1 MAAPE
6 RGEVRLE
13 WHHARTEERRVTEAL
28 EGIRVVEVASYVA
41 GPYAAMLLG
50 DLGAEVVKI
59 EPPPAGDPYR
69 SWDVGPYGPIF
80 ASANRN
86 KRSIVLDLRSP
97 SGQKVA
103 RKLVD
108 RADVLVENARSGAMD
123 RLGLGYETVRQT
135 NPRLI
140 YLSITGFGDSGPYAH
155 RPGYDTLGQAMGGL
169 LSLLTD
175 MDDPQPMGMSI
186 SDHLAGLYGAYGVLA
201 ALAARERT
209 GQGQKVDTSLL
220 RATVAFVNESMTRHL
235 ATGEVPLRE
244 TRVRA
249 AQVFAFNDR
258 DGRPFV
264 VHLSSPDKFF
274 HGLLAAIERPE
285 LAQDSRFATR
295 FARQQNREA
304 LIAILQPIFSTA
316 DRKHWLARLEAEDV
330 PAGPMNR
337 LDEVVADPQVQHLRM
352 VREATHPTE
361 GPQKLVASA
370 VHLDATPTRLEA
382 APTLDQNRDEILA
395 ELGFPA
401 DYLEER
407 SA

>member
-13 WHHARTEERRVTEAL
+13 WHHGGTKEHAVTGAL
-28 EGIRVVEVASYVA
+28 EGIHVVEVASYVA

-59 EPPPAGDPYR
+59 EPPAGDPYR
-69 SWDVGPYGPIF
+69 GWDDSPYGPIF
-80 ASANRN
+80 ASSNRN

-97 SGQKVA
+97 TGQKVA

-108 RADVLVENARSGAMD
+108 RADVLVENARAGAMD
-123 RLGLGYETVRQT
+123 RLGLGYETLAAA

-140 YLSITGFGDSGPYAH
+140 YLSITGFGGSGPYAH

-175 MDDPQPMGMSI
+175 MDDPRPMGMSLA
-186 SDHLAGLYGAYGVLA
+186 DHLAGLYGAYGVLA

-220 RATVAFVNESMTRHL
+220 QATVAFVNESMTRHL

-249 AQVFAFNDR
+249 AQVFAFKAR

-274 HGLLAAIERPE
+274 QGLLAAAELPE
-285 LAQDSRFATR
+285 LADDPRFATR
-295 FARQQNREA
+295 SARQQNRET
-304 LIAILQPIFSTA
+304 LIAILQPIFVTA
-316 DRKHWLARLEAEDV
+316 DRAHWLARLEAEDV

-337 LDEVVADPQVQHLRM
+337 LDEVVADPQVQHLEM
-352 VREATHPTE
+352 VRAATHPTE

-370 VHLDATPTRLEA
+370 VRLDSTPTCLEV